1 MCEKQWQQEFRDVK
15 KLRQRGWVSIF
26 GKFSSARDVAKQGA
40 SAYNMGNR
48 WGCECQLIP
57 YLRPLLLLM
66 LLAATAGEA
75 GTLTDY
81 IGAKWKTLR
90 EKLAVPA
97 MRYFY
102 YPDRM
107 EIPLS
112 PLSHSLKIQE
122 ILFRTADGVRLHGRF
137 YQSVTRPRGT
147 IVQFH
152 GNAGNLSNHVDALLW
167 LVENGYNLFVFDYR
181 GYGRSESKPSPSG
194 LYQDALAALREM
206 EHLHRT
212 YAADGLLVIV
222 GQSLGGAVVLKALED
237 FKATLPVDLLVLD
250 STFASYRNVALRITG
265 ASFPGVL
272 LTPLAWLLVSDAY
285 AADPQRYTHRLLV
298 LHSRGD
304 QTVPFSCGQRIYE
317 QAASRDKDFWTDDAT
332 AHVLLTPDRPDI
344 QKRFLQLLS
353 ELEKI

>member
-1 MCEKQWQQEFRDVK
+1 MPC
-15 KLRQRGWVSIF
+15 LR
-26 GKFSSARDVAKQGA
+26 
-40 SAYNMGNR
+40 
-48 WGCECQLIP
+48 
-57 YLRPLLLLM
+57 LLVLVLS
-66 LLAATAGEA
+66 LAATAVEA
-75 GTLTDY
+75 GTVTDY
-81 IGAKWKTLR
+81 VGDVWKNLR
-90 EKLAVPA
+90 EKLAAPA

-107 EIPLS
+107 ETPLS

-137 YQSVTRPRGT
+137 YQSVTLPRGT

-152 GNAGNLSNHVDALLW
+152 GNAGNITNHVGILLW
-167 LVENGYNLFVFDYR
+167 LVEHGYNLFVFDYR

-212 YAADGLLVIV
+212 YAADGLLTIV

-344 QKRFLQLLS
+344 QKRFLKLLS
-353 ELEKI
+353 ELEKN